1 MEKNKLNVKKDN
13 SVYYISLAFTLIIVL
28 WGLLA
33 PDNFEKV
40 GNGVFGFLVNEF
52 GWFYTLSMSSFVIFA
67 IWIGFF
73 SKYKNIR
80 LGPDDSKP
88 EYSNISWFAMLFSAG
103 MGIGLVFWGAA
114 EPLNHFMAPLGA
126 EAGTLAAQ
134 EFAVSK
140 SFLHWG
146 LHPWA
151 NYSVLALAL
160 AYMQFRKNKPGLIS
174 SVFIPLFGEKIVSG
188 WVGKMIDILA
198 IFATVAGVATS
209 LGLGTYQINSG
220 LNFLFGIPE
229 SSMVQVIIVVVVTVA
244 FMISAIT
251 GLDRGIKFLSNLNVG
266 IASILVIGA
275 FVIGPSVYILN
286 LFVEGIGVYFRDLA
300 QNSFQLGAFGDTSW
314 YGGWTIFYWAW
325 WIAWAPF
332 TGTFIARISRGR
344 TIKEFITGVLLAPTL
359 ASFIWFAVFGG
370 MGFNLGS
377 GVASEAI
384 KSTSTAF
391 FVVMREYPAGSI
403 ISMVAIL
410 LLCTFFVTSAD
421 SATFVLGMFSSNG
434 DLNPDTKRK
443 FVWGIIQS
451 SLALSLM
458 IGSSNGL
465 QMLQTISIVAAFPFA
480 FIMLL
485 AMVSLVKVLREDVA
499 ESESEYVVE
508 KLLEKASEIET
519 EIETKIGVA
528 VAAE

>member
-1 MEKNKLNVKKDN
+1 MEKSKLNVKKDN
-13 SVYYISLAFTLIIVL
+13 SVYYISLAVTLLIVL

-33 PDNFEKV
+33 PSNFEKV
-40 GNGVFGFLVNEF
+40 GNGVFSFLVNEF

-67 IWIGFF
+67 VWIGFF
-73 SKYKNIR
+73 SKYKDIR

-114 EPLNHFMAPLGA
+114 EPLNHFMAPLGV
-126 EAGTLAAQ
+126 EAGTEAAK

-174 SVFIPLFGEKIVSG
+174 SVFIPLLGEDVVSG
-188 WVGKMIDILA
+188 WAGKLIDILA
-198 IFATVAGVATS
+198 VFATVAGVATS
-209 LGLGTYQINSG
+209 LGIGTYQINSG

-229 SSMVQVIIVVVVTVA
+229 SSMVQITIVVVVTIV
-244 FMISAIT
+244 FMGSAIT
-251 GLDRGIKFLSNLNVG
+251 GLDRGIKFLSNLNIG
-266 IASILVIGA
+266 IAVLLVIGA
-275 FVIGPSVYILN
+275 FIIGPSVYILN
-286 LFVEGIGVYFRDLA
+286 LFVEGIGIYIRDFA

-344 TIKEFITGVLLAPTL
+344 TIKEFVTGVLLVPTL

-377 GVASEAI
+377 GIAADAI

-391 FVVMREYPAGSI
+391 FVVMREYPMGSAMSVI
-403 ISMVAIL
+403 AIVL
-410 LLCTFFVTSAD
+410 LFTFFVTSAN
-421 SATFVLGMFSSNG
+421 SATFVLGMFTSHG

-499 ESESEYVVE
+499 ESESEYAIT
-508 KLLEKASEIET
+508 KILEKAIEV
-519 EIETKIGVA
+519 ETQIGATVVA
-528 VAAE
+528 DQF